1 LEQKTALTV
10 LLVALVLSVGVTAA
24 SASSDVQP
32 AFVDLQQQADKLE
45 KLAVQVPFVI
55 GVGLH
60 NNSNLLDQPT
70 RIEINSYIQK
80 NPGIHFRGI
89 CDGLGLSVGVVQYH
103 LYVLEKGGCIT
114 SYSDGQ
120 NKRYFQADTF
130 TQQEKALV
138 SLARHSTAG
147 EILKLLSQNP
157 SILHRDIAACLS
169 VSSQALTWQ
178 MNQLKEAGLIN
189 AEKESVNVRYSLTN
203 LDMVKFAL
211 SLAGNNRR

>member
-1 LEQKTALTV
+1 
-10 LLVALVLSVGVTAA
+10 
-24 SASSDVQP
+24 
-32 AFVDLQQQADKLE
+32 
-45 KLAVQVPFVI
+45 
-55 GVGLH
+55 
-60 NNSNLLDQPT
+60 
-70 RIEINSYIQK
+70 
-80 NPGIHFRGI
+80 
-89 CDGLGLSVGVVQYH
+89 
-103 LYVLEKGGCIT
+103 VLEKGGCVT

-120 NKRYFQADTF
+120 NKRYFQVDTF

-157 SILHRDIAACLS
+157 SILHRDIAACLG

-178 MNQLKEAGLIN
+178 MNQLKKAGLIN

-211 SLAGNNRR
+211 SLAGNTRS